1 MDKAAIADCS
11 KNLQKAT
18 AASAPPSTLLA
29 ILNDLK
35 TNLRANEDL
44 LRSTKIGIIVN
55 RSRSHADPT
64 VANLASELVRK
75 WRDDISKQKGGTAS
89 PNSKNSAAGKG
100 SPLDTA
106 SPLPKENGTGNG
118 NGEQK
123 SKVAPADRNYTKD
136 KVNLSQTNQATR
148 DNCIGLIYNGLCFMS
163 TQPSSAILAKAIDV
177 EAAGFAA
184 IGPESNPAY
193 SAKFRSLFQNLK
205 NKGNKSL
212 REKVLSGEIPA
223 EKFVGMSAEELKS
236 KERREG
242 DEKLKQENLK
252 DAQMPQV
259 ERSISS
265 AIQCKNPKCGKN
277 TVAYTQ
283 AQTRRLVLRLSLLFL
298 LFLHGVFSHD
308 Y

>member
-1 MDKAAIADCS
+1 
-11 KNLQKAT
+11 
-18 AASAPPSTLLA
+18 
-29 ILNDLK
+29 
-35 TNLRANEDL
+35 
-44 LRSTKIGIIVN
+44 
-55 RSRSHADPT
+55 
-64 VANLASELVRK
+64 
-75 WRDDISKQKGGTAS
+75 
-89 PNSKNSAAGKG
+89 
-100 SPLDTA
+100 
-106 SPLPKENGTGNG
+106 
-118 NGEQK
+118 
-123 SKVAPADRNYTKD
+123 
-136 KVNLSQTNQATR
+136 
-148 DNCIGLIYNGLCFMS
+148 MS
-163 TQPSSAILAKAIDV
+163 TQPSSIILTKAIEV

-212 REKVLSGEIPA
+212 REKVLSGDIPA
-223 EKFVGMSAEELKS
+223 EKFVVMSAEELKS

-283 AQTRRLVLRLSLLFL
+283 AQTRRLVLKFCSCLAHTLSPEGLFWAACFKKSADIVCL
-298 LFLHGVFSHD
+298 IEVLMNR
-308 Y
+308 